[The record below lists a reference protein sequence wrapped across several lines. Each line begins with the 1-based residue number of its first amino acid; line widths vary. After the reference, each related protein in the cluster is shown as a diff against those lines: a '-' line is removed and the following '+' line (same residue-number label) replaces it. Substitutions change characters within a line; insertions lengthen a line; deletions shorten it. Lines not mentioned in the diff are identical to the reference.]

1 MSVCGPAVP
10 TGSSHAVQH
19 PLGLADVRLTG
30 GLLGRLRQVNWTA
43 SLPLGI
49 EQLETAG
56 NYNNLRLAAGE
67 GEGEYRGPVYMDSDV
82 TKLLETAA
90 WELAT
95 ERSPALETFLAE
107 ATALLENA
115 QQKDGY
121 LHSYHQVKT
130 PGERY
135 VNLSGSHELYC
146 AGHLM
151 QAAVA
156 AHRSVGD
163 TRLLDVAR
171 RFADHLVEEF
181 LDGPNTGLD
190 GHPEVETAL
199 VELYRDTGDERYLR
213 LATKFVDERGKGLVG
228 ETAKGRENYQD
239 HLPVRVAPTL
249 LGHAVRALYLEAGV
263 VDVYLETGD
272 ESLLRASVAR
282 WDDMVASKT
291 AITGGQGSRLLRE
304 AFGDR
309 YELPPDLAFNETC
322 TAVASIHWAWRL
334 LLATGEAR
342 YAELIER
349 TLYNGFAAATSL
361 DGRRFFKGNP
371 LQRRAD
377 HFPFEHEAR
386 RSGWFW
392 SACCPPNVTRLLA
405 SLPGYVAT
413 TAGDTLYL
421 QQFAGGSVSAGLAS
435 GSLELDVSTD
445 YPWDGEVVVSVRQA
459 PESPCGLAFRVPS
472 WSRRTRVFVGGAEH
486 DSTPDEH
493 GYVVIRRQWRA
504 GETVRLELDL
514 RPRLTCPDRRLDA
527 VRGCVAI
534 ERGPLV
540 YCVEQVDQPAGVN
553 IDDLAVPARCEP
565 RAVLLAD
572 DPALGWTVVLDVDLD
587 LHTATAAAGLPYSS
601 SPSPASVRTVTAR
614 AVPYFQWDNRDGG
627 AMRVWLPVRQ

>member
-1 MSVCGPAVP
+1 MSACGPAVP
-10 TGSSHAVQH
+10 TATSHAVQH

-30 GLLGRLRQVNWTA
+30 GLLAQLRRVNRTA
-43 SLPLGI
+43 SLPMGI
-49 EQLETAG
+49 EQLEAAG
-56 NYNNLRLAAGE
+56 NFDNLRLAAGE

-95 ERSPALETFLAE
+95 EPDQALETFVTE
-107 ATALLENA
+107 ATELLENA

-121 LHSYHQVKT
+121 LNSSYQVKA

-135 VNLSGSHELYC
+135 TNLSGSHELYC

-156 AHRSVGD
+156 AHRSVSD

-181 LDGPNTGLD
+181 LDGTNTGLD

-213 LATKFVDERGKGLVG
+213 LAGKFVDERGKGLVG
-228 ETAKGRENYQD
+228 RTAKGPENYQD

-272 ESLLRASVAR
+272 ESLLRTSIAR
-282 WDDMVASKT
+282 WDDMVATKT

-322 TAVASIHWAWRL
+322 TAAASIHWAWRL
-334 LLATGEAR
+334 LLATGDAR

-361 DGRRFFKGNP
+361 DGLRFFKGNP

-421 QQFAGGSVSAGLAS
+421 QQFSAGTVSARLADGPVS
-435 GSLELDVSTD
+435 LDVETD
-445 YPWDGEVVVSVRQA
+445 YPWAGEVTVTVREA
-459 PESPCGLAFRVPS
+459 PASLCGLALRVPS
-472 WSRRTRVFVGGAEH
+472 WSRRTRVFVGDIEH
-486 DSTPDEH
+486 DSRPDEH
-493 GYVVIRRQWRA
+493 GYVVLRRHWRA
-504 GETVRLELDL
+504 GETVRLELDVT
-514 RPRLTCPDRRLDA
+514 PRLTYPDRRLDA

-540 YCVEQVDQPAGVN
+540 YCVEQVDQPAGVSV
-553 IDDLAVPARCEP
+553 DDLAVPADCSP
-565 RAVLLAD
+565 RAVDLTD
-572 DPALGWTVVLDVDLD
+572 DPLLGRTIALDVDAD
-587 LHTATAAAGLPYSS
+587 LHTDAGTGLPYS
-601 SPSPASVRTVTAR
+601 PAPQPGSMRTVTAR
-614 AVPYFQWDNRDGG
+614 AIPYFQWDNRDGG
-627 AMRVWLPVRQ
+627 AMRVWLPVRT